1 MSRLKDY
8 DGKCATCKNYA
19 LGSRA
24 QLKPGVGFRCSK
36 YGEAKSMSDYCNSH
50 FIMAGYD
57 YNRNVTEKDIM
68 DAEKM
73 INSSSN
79 CFITTIV
86 VHILGYMNIHY
97 VLELLRNFRDNI
109 MQPNPEYHMYLK
121 NYDIIGPKIAN
132 CIENDLNREEIA
144 IYVYDNYLINICKF
158 IESNYYDE
166 AIELYVQMTDFLA
179 NLYNIENVF
188 DVNAYYTKDEIKSAG
203 HGRVLKKD

>member
-8 DGKCATCKNYA
+8 NGKCATCKNYA

-36 YGEAKSMSDYCNSH
+36 YGEAKSMNDYCSEH
-50 FIMAGYD
+50 FFLNGY
-57 YNRNVTEKDIM
+57 NFNGNVTDKDIT

-97 VLELLRNFRDNI
+97 VLELLRNFRDNV

-121 NYDIIGPKIAN
+121 HYDVIGPKIAN

-144 IYVYDNYLINICKF
+144 IYVYDNYLINICRL
-158 IESNYYDE
+158 IENNYYDE
-166 AIELYVQMTDFLA
+166 AIELYVDMTNTLA
-179 NLYNIENVF
+179 NLYKIENEF
-188 DVNAYYTKDEIKSAG
+188 DVNVHYTKEQAKQAG
-203 HGRVLKKD
+203 HGRTLKR